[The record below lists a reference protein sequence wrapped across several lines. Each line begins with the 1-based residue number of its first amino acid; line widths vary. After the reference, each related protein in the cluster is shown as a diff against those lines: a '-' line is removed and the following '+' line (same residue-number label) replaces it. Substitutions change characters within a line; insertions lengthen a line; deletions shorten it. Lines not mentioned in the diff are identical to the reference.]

1 MAFAALGAADV
12 LTADPHHAG
21 AAALLRDA
29 AIAIGEPAPQPWC
42 WPEPRLAYANAALA
56 EATIAAGASLADD
69 ELVERGLAML
79 GWLLARETSR
89 GHLSVAG
96 VGGSDPFDTS
106 PQFDQQPIEVA
117 AMSDACWR
125 AYRLTG
131 DSVWSRGV
139 VTAAEWF
146 EGANDAG
153 AVMRDVASGGGFD
166 GLRADG
172 VNLNQGAESTL
183 ALISTMQ
190 RVRCLEQ
197 IAA

>member
-1 MAFAALGAADV
+1 V
-12 LTADPHHAG
+12 
-21 AAALLRDA
+21 
-29 AIAIGEPAPQPWC
+29 
-42 WPEPRLAYANAALA
+42 
-56 EATIAAGASLADD
+56 
-69 ELVERGLAML
+69 V
-79 GWLLARETSR
+79 
-89 GHLSVAG
+89 G
-96 VGGSDPFDTS
+96 VGGSGPLDTS

-146 EGANDAG
+146 EGRNDAG
-153 AVMRDVASGGGFD
+153 AVMRDTTSGGGFD
-166 GLRADG
+166 GLHADG

-190 RVRCLEQ
+190 RARCVEQ
-197 IAA
+197 AAA